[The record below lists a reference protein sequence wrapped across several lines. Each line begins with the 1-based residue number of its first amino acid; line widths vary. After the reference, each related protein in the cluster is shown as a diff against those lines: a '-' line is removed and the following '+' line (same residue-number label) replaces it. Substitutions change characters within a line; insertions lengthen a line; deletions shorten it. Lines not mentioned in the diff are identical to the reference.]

1 MADLFDG
8 HVVTVRKAYATLLA
22 APLVVTAEAE
32 APAKAGIY
40 IFYDEPDQP
49 RYVGRTRN
57 LRRRLRQHAHP
68 DATHYSASFA
78 FARARREGEGVPSE
92 KLTRAALA
100 ADPIFAPIFAQHRQ
114 RVGQMWVRWV
124 EEEDDIVQTLL
135 EVYAAVTLGTTAHY
149 NSFRTS

>member
-1 MADLFDG
+1 MADLFDE
-8 HVVTVRKAYATLLA
+8 HVVAVRKAYATLLA
-22 APLVVTAEAE
+22 APLVVTAQAE

-40 IFYDEPDQP
+40 VFYDEPDQP

-78 FARARREGEGVPSE
+78 FARARREGWDPLK

-100 ADPIFAPIFAQHRQ
+100 ADPAFAQLFAQHRQ

-135 EVYAAVTLGTTAHY
+135 EVYAAVTLGTTPDY

>member
-1 MADLFDG
+1 MADLFDE
-8 HVVTVRKAYATLLA
+8 HMVAVRKAYTALLA
-22 APLVVTAEAE
+22 APLVVTAQAV
-32 APAKAGIY
+32 APARAGIY
-40 IFYDEPDQP
+40 VFYDEPDQP

-78 FARARREGEGVPSE
+78 FAWARREGEVVPSE

-100 ADPIFAPIFAQHRQ
+100 ADPNFALLFAQYRQ

-124 EEEDDIVQTLL
+124 EEEDDVVQTLL
-135 EVYAAVTLGTTAHY
+135 EVYAAVTLGTTPHY